1 MSIPTSATIFCPG
14 ADKATRMGFRHGGQ
28 KCIRE
33 EKLWES
39 GIPWA
44 SQSNK
49 LYGESYPM
57 KYLTGW
63 SG

>member
-1 MSIPTSATIFCPG
+1 MLLSPTIFAWRKLVIWYNEYSNFCNDFCPV

-39 GIPWA
+39 GIP
-44 SQSNK
+44 
-49 LYGESYPM
+49 
-57 KYLTGW
+57 
-63 SG
+63 